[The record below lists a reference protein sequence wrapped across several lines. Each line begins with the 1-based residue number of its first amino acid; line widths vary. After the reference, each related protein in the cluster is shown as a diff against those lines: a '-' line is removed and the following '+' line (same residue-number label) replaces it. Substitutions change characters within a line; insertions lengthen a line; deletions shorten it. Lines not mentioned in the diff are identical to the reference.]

1 MTPDGIGF
9 KKKERERER
18 SRRNGEFLS
27 DLIALCVEVF
37 SSIRFHWEDQRLV
50 SDTHTSSI
58 SVRSDITRA
67 PSLYPGD

>member
-9 KKKERERER
+9 EKKRKKEKSTKR
-18 SRRNGEFLS
+18 EFLS

-67 PSLYPGD
+67 PSFYPGD